1 MRSLKPVVSFE
12 QLSFKPRSP
21 GGGFEWLDI
30 LLGDLRVKAWDW
42 GGGGGGGGRAGPGS
56 PEARLGK
63 PVLNGQ

>member
-21 GGGFEWLDI
+21 GGGLEWLDI

-42 GGGGGGGGRAGPGS
+42 GGGAGGWQGQEALRPGWGS
-56 PEARLGK
+56 PC
-63 PVLNGQ
+63 